1 MWKFKI
7 ILFLLLTILTVSC
20 ERFETKVTKTI
31 AKYTGG
37 EFTVKIYNGGQLIA
51 TYEGEGYVW
60 FERDENDKGRHS
72 GVVSFKTKD
81 GKFVRVGSWG
91 GVIIV
96 EYK

>member
-1 MWKFKI
+1 MKRVL
-7 ILFLLLTILTVSC
+7 ILLSLAFFLFSC
-20 ERFETKVTKTI
+20 ERFQTKLEKTVS
-31 AKYTGG
+31 KYTGG
-37 EFTVKIYNGGQLIA
+37 EFTVKVYNGGNLIE

>member
-1 MWKFKI
+1 MWKYRV
-7 ILFLLLTILTVSC
+7 LLLLVIPFVISC

-51 TYEGEGYVW
+51 TYKGEGYVW

-72 GVVSFKTKD
+72 GVVSFKTED